1 MAPVVERIEINRSPE
16 DVFAYL
22 DDLSRHGEW
31 DEQIVSTLVETDG
44 PTRVGTRATDTRKLP
59 FGKQDIAYE
68 ITEHDPP
75 RRSAF
80 RGVNGA
86 VRPVGSVTIEPL
98 DGGARSRVTLEFEL
112 QGHGYGKLLA
122 PLGNREA
129 RKHIPNQQAR
139 LKQRLE
145 EAPT

>member
-22 DDLSRHGEW
+22 DDLSRHHEW
-31 DEQIVSTLVETDG
+31 DDQIVSTRVETDG
-44 PTRVGTRATDTRKLP
+44 PTRVGTRAIDTRKLP
-59 FGKQDIAYE
+59 LGKQDIAYE

-86 VRPVGSVTIEPL
+86 VRPVGSVTIESL
-98 DGGARSRVTLEFEL
+98 DGGARSRVTLSFEL
-112 QGHGYGKLLA
+112 EGRGYGKLLA

-129 RKHIPNQQAR
+129 RKHIPDQQAK

-145 EAPT
+145 DAST

>member
-1 MAPVVERIEINRSPE
+1 MAPVVERIEIDRSPE

-22 DDLSRHGEW
+22 DDLGRHHEW
-31 DEQIVSTLVETDG
+31 DDQIVSTRVETDG

-75 RRSAF
+75 RSSAF

-86 VRPVGSVTIEPL
+86 VRPVGSVTFEPL

-139 LKQRLE
+139 LRQRLE
-145 EAPT
+145 EAST

>member
-1 MAPVVERIEINRSPE
+1 MAPIVRSIEIDRSPE

-22 DDLSRHGEW
+22 DDLGRHGEW
-31 DEQIVSTLVETDG
+31 DDQIVSTRVETDG

-98 DGGARSRVTLEFEL
+98 EGGARSRVTLDFEL
-112 QGHGYGKLLA
+112 QGRGYGKLLA

-129 RKHIPNQQAR
+129 RKHVPEQQAK

-145 EAPT
+145 GGST

>member
-1 MAPVVERIEINRSPE
+1 MAPIVESIEIDRSPE

-22 DDLSRHGEW
+22 DDLSRHREW
-31 DEQIVSTLVETDG
+31 DDMIVDTRVETDG

-59 FGKQDIAYE
+59 LGKQDIAYE
-68 ITEHDPP
+68 ITEHEPP

-98 DGGARSRVTLEFEL
+98 EGGARSRVTLEFEL
-112 QGHGYGKLLA
+112 QGHGIGKLLA
-122 PLGNREA
+122 PLGNRKA
-129 RKHIPNQQAR
+129 RKDVSGQQAK
-139 LKQRLE
+139 LKERLE
-145 EAPT
+145 SGAT

>member
-1 MAPVVERIEINRSPE
+1 MAPVVERIEIDRSPE

-31 DEQIVSTLVETDG
+31 DDQIVNTRVETEG
-44 PTRVGTRATDTRKLP
+44 PTRVGTRAVDTRKLP

-80 RGVNGA
+80 RGTNGA
-86 VRPVGSVTIEPL
+86 VRPVGSVKVEPL

-112 QGHGYGKLLA
+112 QGQGYGKLLA

-129 RKHIPNQQAR
+129 RKHIPNQQAK
-139 LKQRLE
+139 LKERLE
-145 EAPT
+145 SAPT

>member
-31 DEQIVSTLVETDG
+31 DEQIVSTRAETDG

-59 FGKQDIAYE
+59 LGKQDIAYE

-75 RRSAF
+75 RRFAF
-80 RGVNGA
+80 RGTNGA
-86 VRPVGSVTIEPL
+86 VRPVGSVTVEPL
-98 DGGARSRVTLEFEL
+98 DGGARSRVTLSFEL

-129 RKHIPNQQAR
+129 RRHIPNQQAK
-139 LKQRLE
+139 LKRRLE
-145 EAPT
+145 EAST

>member
-1 MAPVVERIEINRSPE
+1 MAPIVESIEIDRSPE

-31 DEQIVSTLVETDG
+31 DDMIVSTRVETEG

-80 RGVNGA
+80 RGTNGA

-98 DGGARSRVTLEFEL
+98 EGGARSRVTLEFEL
-112 QGHGYGKLLA
+112 QGQGYGKLLA

-129 RKHIPNQQAR
+129 RKHVPNQQA
-139 LKQRLE
+139 KMKERLE
-145 EAPT
+145 SGA